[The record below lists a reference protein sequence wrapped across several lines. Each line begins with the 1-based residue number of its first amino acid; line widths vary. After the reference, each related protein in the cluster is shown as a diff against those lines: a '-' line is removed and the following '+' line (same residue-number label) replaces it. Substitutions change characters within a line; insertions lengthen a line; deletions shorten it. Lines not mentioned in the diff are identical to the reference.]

1 MRSATS
7 FYRRGFTFEPM
18 DVYKSDATRFLVT
31 ETGLIPPFTSMPGI
45 GEQAALSI
53 VEERK
58 NGKFLSAEELI
69 VRCPKAS
76 KAVVELLE
84 QIGALGSMPKTTQ
97 MTLFLKGVM
106 IIAKYEKHLTG
117 NFDELLE
124 LVTDGVLNGSMSAS
138 YENGS
143 DWTNGTVRC
152 AVRVFERYSYMGGN
166 RVSMNVTLVGN
177 DRDLFFSAITSGG
190 SQAVFFKLNTLG
202 EESFLEKLVPIVENY
217 KKESRVRS

>member
-1 MRSATS
+1 
-7 FYRRGFTFEPM
+7 
-18 DVYKSDATRFLVT
+18 VT
-31 ETGLIPPFTSMPGI
+31 
-45 GEQAALSI
+45 I
-53 VEERK
+53 V
-58 NGKFLSAEELI
+58 
-69 VRCPKAS
+69 
-76 KAVVELLE
+76 
-84 QIGALGSMPKTTQ
+84 
-97 MTLFLKGVM
+97 
-106 IIAKYEKHLTG
+106 AKYEKHLTG

-177 DRDLFFSAITSGG
+177 DRDLFLSAITSGG

-217 KKESRVRS
+217 ARR

>member
-1 MRSATS
+1 MT
-7 FYRRGFTFEPM
+7 
-18 DVYKSDATRFLVT
+18 
-31 ETGLIPPFTSMPGI
+31 
-45 GEQAALSI
+45 I
-53 VEERK
+53 VA
-58 NGKFLSAEELI
+58 KF
-69 VRCPKAS
+69 
-76 KAVVELLE
+76 
-84 QIGALGSMPKTTQ
+84 
-97 MTLFLKGVM
+97 
-106 IIAKYEKHLTG
+106 EKHLTG

-138 YENGS
+138 YEDGS

-190 SQAVFFKLNTLG
+190 SSVVFFKLNTLG

-217 KKESRVRS
+217 KKRVE

>member
-1 MRSATS
+1 MT
-7 FYRRGFTFEPM
+7 
-18 DVYKSDATRFLVT
+18 
-31 ETGLIPPFTSMPGI
+31 
-45 GEQAALSI
+45 I
-53 VEERK
+53 VA
-58 NGKFLSAEELI
+58 KF
-69 VRCPKAS
+69 
-76 KAVVELLE
+76 
-84 QIGALGSMPKTTQ
+84 
-97 MTLFLKGVM
+97 
-106 IIAKYEKHLTG
+106 EKHLTG

-177 DRDLFFSAITSGG
+177 DRDLFLSAITSGG

-217 KKESRVRS
+217 KKRVE